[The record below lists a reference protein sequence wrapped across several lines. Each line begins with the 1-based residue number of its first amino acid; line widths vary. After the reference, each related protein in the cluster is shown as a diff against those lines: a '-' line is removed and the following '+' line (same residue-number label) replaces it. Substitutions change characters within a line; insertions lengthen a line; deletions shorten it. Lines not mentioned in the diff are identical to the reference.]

1 MTAAEALTGAVRAWL
16 ATLDDVQRVRAS
28 FPFDTD
34 ERFVWAAMPGE
45 REGLAIADMG
55 ADQRAAAMATLGAA
69 MSERGAQE
77 AAAVI
82 ALEDVLGALERARSR
97 AGWIRRDPERYW
109 FAVFGEP
116 GAQGAW
122 AWRVGGHHVAI
133 QVTLDDGAVVGST
146 PSFLGSNPAVVPEG
160 PTAGSR
166 TLTGEEILARDL
178 LTNLSPEAR
187 AIAVVDPIAPPEIH
201 SGFGARADL
210 RSVPSGIR
218 HDDLAAPERERL
230 ESLVRHYLGRAP
242 DDVAAASWERIVDA
256 GLAPITFAWAGSDEP
271 GRGHYY
277 AIRGPEFLIEYDNTQ
292 NDANHIHAVWRD
304 LERDWGADA
313 LAAHYGSHHA
323 SGS

>member
-1 MTAAEALTGAVRAWL
+1 MTAAEALTEAVRAWL

-116 GAQGAW
+116 GAQAAW
-122 AWRVGGHHVAI
+122 AWRVGGP
-133 QVTLDDGAVVGST
+133 GRE
-146 PSFLGSNPAVVPEG
+146 P
-160 PTAGSR
+160 GSR
-166 TLTGEEILARDL
+166 R
-178 LTNLSPEAR
+178 
-187 AIAVVDPIAPPEIH
+187 
-201 SGFGARADL
+201 
-210 RSVPSGIR
+210 
-218 HDDLAAPERERL
+218 
-230 ESLVRHYLGRAP
+230 
-242 DDVAAASWERIVDA
+242 
-256 GLAPITFAWAGSDEP
+256 GS
-271 GRGHYY
+271 
-277 AIRGPEFLIEYDNTQ
+277 
-292 NDANHIHAVWRD
+292 
-304 LERDWGADA
+304 
-313 LAAHYGSHHA
+313 
-323 SGS
+323 

>member
-1 MTAAEALTGAVRAWL
+1 MTTAEALTGAVRAWL
-16 ATLDDVQRVRAS
+16 ATLDDAQRERAT

-34 ERFVWAAMPGE
+34 ERFAWAATPGE

-55 ADQRAAAMATLGAA
+55 AEQRAAAMATLAAA

-77 AAAVI
+77 TAAVI
-82 ALEDVLGALERARSR
+82 ALEDVLGALERARGR

-116 GAQGAW
+116 GAHGAW

-133 QVTLDDGAVVGST
+133 PVTLDDGVVIGST
-146 PSFLGSNPAVVPEG
+146 PSLLGSNPAVVPEG

-166 TLTGEEILARDL
+166 TLTGEETLARDL
-178 LTNLSPEAR
+178 LTSLSPEAR
-187 AIAVVDPIAPPEIH
+187 AIAIVDPVAPPEIH

-210 RSVPSGIR
+210 RQVPSGIR
-218 HDDLAAPERERL
+218 HDDLPAPEQERL
-230 ESLVRHYLGRAP
+230 EGLVRHYLGRAP
-242 DDVAAASWERIVDA
+242 DDVAAASWERIVEA
-256 GLAPITFAWAGSDEP
+256 GLAPITFAWAGSAEP

-277 AIRGPEFLIEYDNTQ
+277 AVRGPNLLLEYDNTQ

-304 LERDWGADA
+304 LTNDWGEDL
-313 LAAHYGSHHA
+313 LAAHYTASHPA
-323 SGS
+323 TS